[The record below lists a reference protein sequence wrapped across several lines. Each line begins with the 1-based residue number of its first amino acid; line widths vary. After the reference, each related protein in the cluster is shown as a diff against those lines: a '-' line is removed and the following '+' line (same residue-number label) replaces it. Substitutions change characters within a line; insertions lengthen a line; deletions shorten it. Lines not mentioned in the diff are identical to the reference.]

1 MEILEKRI
9 VELQKEIRINSSRIK
24 IDSKI
29 EKVRLAKLNLI
40 KARLSLLRLFT
51 KEDET
56 ELNLNLIRKLKEEYS
71 KWESLATTEI
81 INEICA

>member
-81 INEICA
+81 INEI